1 MVRPSIRTPHPRYT
15 HTQSSLSACILDT
28 ALSPQSRHCMR
39 MPPKRPIGGS
49 GDAGAAKAPE
59 HGVEMETEV
68 AVTAGEFSLH
78 PDVVDG
84 VELPQPEVEFHTDP
98 GDDFDDHSGDDSDDD
113 GQLVS
118 HLYPFMCQIDH
129 RVSLVTLAFLFVE

>member
-1 MVRPSIRTPHPRYT
+1 
-15 HTQSSLSACILDT
+15 
-28 ALSPQSRHCMR
+28 MR

-68 AVTAGEFSLH
+68 AVTASELSLQ
-78 PDVVDG
+78 PNIVVG
-84 VELPQPEVEFHTDP
+84 VELPQPEAEFPTDS
-98 GDDFDDHSGDDSDDD
+98 GDDPGDDSDDHPD
-113 GQLVS
+113 DDRQLVS

-129 RVSLVTLAFLFVE
+129 RVSLVTPASPFLE

>member
-1 MVRPSIRTPHPRYT
+1 
-15 HTQSSLSACILDT
+15 
-28 ALSPQSRHCMR
+28 MR
-39 MPPKRPIGGS
+39 MPPKRPIRGS

-68 AVTAGEFSLH
+68 VVTAGELSLH

-84 VELPQPEVEFHTDP
+84 VELPQPEAEFHTDS
-98 GDDFDDHSGDDSDDD
+98 GDDPGNDSDDHSSNDSDGD

-129 RVSLVTLAFLFVE
+129 RVSQVTPAPPFWNRTPMVMFSQSMKSE

>member
-1 MVRPSIRTPHPRYT
+1 
-15 HTQSSLSACILDT
+15 
-28 ALSPQSRHCMR
+28 MR

-68 AVTAGEFSLH
+68 AVTADKLSLH
-78 PDVVDG
+78 PDVLDG
-84 VELPQPEVEFHTDP
+84 VELPHRDDP
-98 GDDFDDHSGDDSDDD
+98 GDNSDDHSGDDSDNNE
-113 GQLVS
+113 QLVS

-129 RVSLVTLAFLFVE
+129 RVSLVTPVSPFLE